1 MLAPSLLKSYRQFVL
16 TTEAQRALRCKF
28 FSLPGDDGKLKASML
43 SIKKF
48 LVLIGSDAIAEGTGF
63 FAHRHLPMGEKNP
76 PQADCVLRDSVVKKY
91 FRYMS
96 S

>member
-1 MLAPSLLKSYRQFVL
+1 M
-16 TTEAQRALRCKF
+16 RCKF

-63 FAHRHLPMGEKNP
+63 FAHRHLPMGEKKNNL
-76 PQADCVLRDSVVKKY
+76 CVLRDSVVKKY

-96 S
+96 PKLLIAVFS